1 MCDDHDVVIP
11 APPPSDA
18 PRSSM
23 RPASA
28 VSVLA
33 ALLDRSLD
41 QMAEAAADV
50 RLFDREAI
58 RAASDVWDNNLFP
71 LFWAASTANACRR
84 ERRATTV
91 LKWMAG
97 LGERRRGWMT
107 EQAAI
112 AGYDIE
118 SFLPPAEPHRPGRD
132 YRGHVMAPQ
141 YRLTHRNVDELAPDY
156 DLATASVRHLLV
168 ERAGTRLTA
177 FLQLVADRKFAVD
190 EPAPP
195 ALLDVW
201 LDGVTDI
208 AFDLSGTRGVIL
220 DAGVRE
226 IGISLGPGG
235 RLRATGGE
243 YRLDD
248 RSWHLST
255 AGRRADAVTPPRT
268 GRSGRPRRPPGGDLG
283 PDAYAAAVL
292 LHHSML
298 ELRSVRYA
306 ARADRVPVTK
316 LCRAFSGAGEAIL
329 AAGTQRGTRRRE
341 AAFLDVIRTWADQG
355 GPGITRWFSV
365 VLREQAGR
373 PDIIETPRAPERTPP
388 SLSGGS
394 PSSGTPSQA
403 ALVMAAW
410 TAAHTDYQAERPA
423 AAQLQLA
430 LPPRIDENSSGPW
443 RLRTVGC
450 TEPNSF
456 HLHADAFRGP
466 GPFVQVGKPT
476 AACSLDLHQGALLVA
491 AGAGWS
497 ASVS

>member
-1 MCDDHDVVIP
+1 M
-11 APPPSDA
+11 
-18 PRSSM
+18 
-23 RPASA
+23 A
-28 VSVLA
+28 VLT

-41 QMAEAAADV
+41 QMAAAAADA

-71 LFWAASTANACRR
+71 LFWAAGTSRAGER
-84 ERRATTV
+84 ERRAATV
-91 LKWMAG
+91 LEWMAG
-97 LGERRRGWMT
+97 LGERRRVWMT

-118 SFLPPAEPHRPGRD
+118 SLLPPARPDTPGRD

-141 YRLTHRNVDELAPDY
+141 YRLTRQNVDELVPDY
-156 DLATASVRHLLV
+156 DLAAASVRHLRV
-168 ERAGTRLTA
+168 ERAGTCLTA
-177 FLQLVADRKFAVD
+177 FLQLVVDRKFAVD

-201 LDGVTDI
+201 LDGITDI
-208 AFDLSGTRGVIL
+208 SFGLSHTRGVIL
-220 DAGVRE
+220 DAEVRGV
-226 IGISLGPGG
+226 GISLGPGG
-235 RLRATGGE
+235 RLRAAGGE

-248 RSWHLST
+248 RSWHLSA
-255 AGRRADAVTPPRT
+255 AGRRADAVIPPRT
-268 GRSGRPRRPPGGDLG
+268 SRSGRRRRPPGGDLG
-283 PDAYAAAVL
+283 PDAHAAAAL
-292 LHHSML
+292 LHRAML

-306 ARADRVPVTK
+306 ERADRVPVRD

-329 AAGTQRGTRRRE
+329 AAGSQRGARRRE
-341 AAFLDVIRTWADQG
+341 AAFQDVIRAWAGQG
-355 GPGITRWFSV
+355 GPDITRWLAA
-365 VLREQAGR
+365 VLREHEGR
-373 PDIIETPRAPERTPP
+373 PDIVEAPQVPERIPP
-388 SLSGGS
+388 SLADGS
-394 PSSGTPSQA
+394 PVSGTPSQA

-410 TAAHTDYQAERPA
+410 TAAHTDYQTERPA

-430 LPPRIDENSSGPW
+430 LPPRAHEDSSGPW

-456 HLHADAFRGP
+456 HLRTGAFRGA

-476 AACSLDLHQGALLVA
+476 AACSLDLHQGALRVA
-491 AGAGWS
+491 AGDGWS

>member
-1 MCDDHDVVIP
+1 M
-11 APPPSDA
+11 SL
-18 PRSSM
+18 
-23 RPASA
+23 
-28 VSVLA
+28 LA
-33 ALLDRSLD
+33 ALLDRSLG

-50 RLFDREAI
+50 RLFDRETI

-71 LFWAASTANACRR
+71 LFWAAGTSNARKR
-84 ERRATTV
+84 ERRAMTV
-91 LKWMAG
+91 LEWMAG

-118 SFLPPAEPHRPGRD
+118 ALLPPAEPHTPGRD

-141 YRLTHRNVDELAPDY
+141 YRLTRQNVDELAPDY
-156 DLATASVRHLLV
+156 DLATASVRHLQV
-168 ERAGTRLTA
+168 ERAGPRLTA
-177 FLQLVADRKFAVD
+177 FLQLVANRKFAVD

-208 AFDLSGTRGVIL
+208 AFGLSDTRGVIL

-226 IGISLGPGG
+226 IEISLGPGD
-235 RLRATGGE
+235 RLRAAGGE

-255 AGRRADAVTPPRT
+255 AGRRADAVAPPRAS
-268 GRSGRPRRPPGGDLG
+268 RSGGPRRPPCGDLN
-283 PDAYAAAVL
+283 PDAHAAAVL

-306 ARADRVPVTK
+306 ARADHIPVLK

-329 AAGTQRGTRRRE
+329 AAGSQRGARHRE
-341 AAFLDVIRTWADQG
+341 AAFRDVIRAWADHG
-355 GPGITRWFSV
+355 GPDLTRWFAT
-365 VLREQAGR
+365 VLRERAGR

-388 SLSGGS
+388 SLTDG
-394 PSSGTPSQA
+394 PPVSGTPPQA

-410 TAAHTDYQAERPA
+410 TAAHTDYQTERPA
-423 AAQLQLA
+423 AAQIQLA
-430 LPPRIDENSSGPW
+430 LPPHTDDDSSAPW

-450 TEPNSF
+450 ADP
-456 HLHADAFRGP
+456 DAFRLRTDAFQGP
-466 GPFVQVGKPT
+466 GPLVQVGTPT

-497 ASVS
+497 ASL